1 MTTVSTNA
9 STMTSANASTTATYV
24 ATLAAPEPRN
34 GLDGLQHFIR
44 ITFAKLGVVIHE
56 FREPNYQQ
64 LDGFR
69 LVHLKFNFLLETDD
83 MDAHQREFRLSPH
96 DFRTRRSY
104 AQRILERLQEFSAA
118 ESAYFALDK
127 ETRGPMTAK
136 PLEIVHTPAS
146 ERGTEKFWKVK
157 LVTRPVARVPVIAP
171 SFR

>member
-1 MTTVSTNA
+1 MASIQTIASTNASTNA
-9 STMTSANASTTATYV
+9 STMYV

-44 ITFAKLGVVIHE
+44 ITFAKLGVVINE
-56 FREPNYQQ
+56 FHTPNYQQ
-64 LDGFR
+64 LENFR
-69 LVHLKFNFLLETDD
+69 LVHIKFDFLLETDI
-83 MDAHQREFRLSPH
+83 METHQREFRLSS
-96 DFRTRRSY
+96 DVRTRRTY

-118 ESAYFALDK
+118 ETAYFALDK
-127 ETRGPMTAK
+127 ETRGPLGAK

-157 LVTRPVARVPVIAP
+157 LVTARPSARPTIAP